1 MEKKSNRGGARKG
14 AGRKPIV
21 KGGGVHAYITL
32 TTEQKERLKAL
43 GGSRWVAMML
53 DCIDYEDNF
62 SIHEGNQDKGIML
75 SEAIAQMKNAICKR
89 DLPDDYLMEEDD
101 TNYTRYKAFCGEWCY
116 GITMVPCTFALQ
128 LAKEVLKTK
137 GDCFVFFEEKKHE

>member
-1 MEKKSNRGGARKG
+1 MMEKKSNRGGARKG

-32 TTEQKERLKAL
+32 TPEQKEKLKAL
-43 GGSRWVAMML
+43 GGSRWVARML
-53 DCIDYEDNF
+53 DCSDDSDNF
-62 SIHEGNQDKGIML
+62 AIHAGNQDKGIML
-75 SEAIAQMKNAICKR
+75 SEAIAQMKNAICSR
-89 DLPDDYLMEEDD
+89 DLSDELLLEEDN
-101 TNYTRYKAFCGEWCY
+101 TNWTRYQAFCGEWCH

-137 GDCFVFFEEKKHE
+137 GDCFVFFEEEK